1 MFFAPKWAIFLVKK
15 GTKIIFQPKFCFR
28 SRLKTYQKV
37 SIFINLPTKS
47 KRKTMKSDFL
57 VIGSGAAG
65 LSFALKAARHGH
77 VTLVTKGE
85 LNECNTNYAQGGICS
100 VTYKPDTFEKHIQDT
115 LVCGAGKCDFQAV
128 DLVVRHAPEA
138 AKDLVNWG
146 VQFDKTED
154 GRFDLHREGGHSEH
168 RILHH
173 SDLTG
178 AEIERALIVE
188 VKNNPNITVLEHHFA
203 IDLLTQHHLG
213 EIVTRHTRGLAC
225 FGAYIL
231 NTDSGEIFTILSKF
245 TVVAAGGCGNIYQT
259 TTNPIVATGDGI
271 AMCHRAKALTK
282 NMQYIQFHPTALY
295 HPGERPS
302 FLITEAMRGYGAVLK
317 LQNGKE
323 FMQKYHP
330 MKSLAPRDVVARSID
345 HELKIRGDEFVY
357 LDVRHMPA
365 EETKHHFPNI
375 YEKCLSI
382 GIDITKDMIP
392 VCPAAHYCC
401 GGVTVD
407 LNGESSIRRL
417 YVLGESSCTGLHGAN
432 RLASNSLS
440 EAFVYSDIAAAHAAQ
455 SLHKVDFQDGIPDW
469 DFEGTADAEE
479 MVLIMQDRKELQA
492 IMSNYVGIVRSNIRL
507 DRAFKRLAVIWQETE
522 ELYSKIK
529 PCRELCELRNMITVA
544 YLTIRQARECKE
556 SVGLHYTIDYP
567 PVNKIM

>member
-1 MFFAPKWAIFLVKK
+1 M
-15 GTKIIFQPKFCFR
+15 T
-28 SRLKTYQKV
+28 T
-37 SIFINLPTKS
+37 
-47 KRKTMKSDFL
+47 DFL
-57 VIGSGAAG
+57 VIGSGSAG
-65 LSFALKAARHGH
+65 LGFALKAADHGH
-77 VTLVTKGE
+77 VTIVTKGE
-85 LNECNTNYAQGGICS
+85 MNECNTNYAQGGICS
-100 VTYKPDTFEKHIQDT
+100 VTYLPDTFEKHIQDT
-115 LVCGAGKCDFQAV
+115 LVCGAGKCDKKAV
-128 DLVVRHAPEA
+128 EFVVRNAPRSAE
-138 AKDLVNWG
+138 DLVNWG
-146 VQFDKTED
+146 VNFDKTED

-173 SDLTG
+173 NDLTG
-178 AEIERALIVE
+178 AEIERALIE
-188 VKNNPNITVLEHHFA
+188 RARAHKNITILEHHFA

-225 FGAYIL
+225 FGAYVL
-231 NTDSGEIFTILSKF
+231 NTDTNEIETILSKF
-245 TVVAAGGCGNIYQT
+245 TVVAAGGCGNIYQN
-259 TTNPIVATGDGI
+259 TTNPVVATGDGI
-271 AMCHRAKALTK
+271 AMCHRAKAITQ

-317 LQNGKE
+317 LQNGEE
-323 FMQKYHP
+323 FMQNYHP

-345 HELKIRGDEFVY
+345 HELKKRGEEFVY

-365 EETKHHFPNI
+365 EQTKHHFPNI

-382 GIDITKDMIP
+382 GIDITKEMIP

-407 LNGESSIRRL
+407 FNGESSIRHL

-440 EAFVYSDIAAAHAAQ
+440 EAFVYSNAAAEHAV
-455 SLHKVDFQDGIPDW
+455 SLLDKVGIQEGIPDW
-469 DFEGTADAEE
+469 NFDGTAKAEE
-479 MVLIMQDRKELQA
+479 MVLIMQERKELQS

-507 DRAFKRLAVIWQETE
+507 ERAFKRLAVIWQETE
-522 ELYSKIK
+522 ELYNRTK

-544 YLTIRQARECKE
+544 YLTIKHAKECKE

-567 PVNKIM
+567 PVEK